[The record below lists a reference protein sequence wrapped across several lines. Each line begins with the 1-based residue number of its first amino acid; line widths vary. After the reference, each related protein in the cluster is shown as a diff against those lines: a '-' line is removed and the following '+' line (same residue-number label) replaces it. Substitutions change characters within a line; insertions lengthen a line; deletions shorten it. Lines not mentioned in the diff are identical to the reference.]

1 MWCHTHWGRDRVQLL
16 MTDTDSLMLK
26 VKKTKDI
33 WADIKAFNREHENWI
48 EDEGNPRNGQLGVF
62 KSETGKDPIMSF
74 VGLRAKMYSFVTE
87 SDHKEHMKAK
97 GVSKEALT
105 HLHHEDYVKC
115 LKEGTSNSVRMESI
129 RSYEQQL
136 YTVELFKKGLSCNDV
151 KRWICGDGIET
162 RPYGYNPS
170 EEEKG
175 DVEMKE
181 EDKDMEIEDN

>member
-1 MWCHTHWGRDRVQLL
+1 M
-16 MTDTDSLMLK
+16 
-26 VKKTKDI
+26 
-33 WADIKAFNREHENWI
+33 
-48 EDEGNPRNGQLGVF
+48 F

-97 GVSKEALT
+97 GVSKEALS

-162 RPYGYNPS
+162 RPYDYNPS
-170 EEEKG
+170 EERK
-175 DVEMKE
+175 MLK
-181 EDKDMEIEDN
+181 